1 MRGAF
6 HLTPSSPPHA
16 PPSPL
21 NGDNRAVLY
30 VQMTTHTLPAG
41 LCACAKLTFE
51 GMSLLRNGC
60 GPWLQLPSNL
70 SRAIHPLEYSTGI
83 L

>member
-6 HLTPSSPPHA
+6 HLTPSSPA

-60 GPWLQLPSNL
+60 SPWLQLPSNL
-70 SRAIHPLEYSTGI
+70 HTIHPLEYFTEI
-83 L
+83 I